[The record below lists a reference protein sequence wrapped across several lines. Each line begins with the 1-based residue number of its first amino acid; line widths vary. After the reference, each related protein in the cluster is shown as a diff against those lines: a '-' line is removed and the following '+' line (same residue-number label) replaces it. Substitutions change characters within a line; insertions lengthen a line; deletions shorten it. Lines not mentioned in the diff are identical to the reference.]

1 MTIGR
6 PKGRYCILF
15 HYECEST
22 RCFLFLLQSRKW
34 EKQLQQVFDETDPD
48 KLVSAAQSE
57 LEKYYAS
64 LPSTGNQASLM
75 FFIFLCVIGLALAH
89 EPNML
94 GLCFDSSKTECT

>member
-1 MTIGR
+1 M
-6 PKGRYCILF
+6 F
-15 HYECEST
+15 
-22 RCFLFLLQSRKW
+22 FFLLQSRKW
-34 EKQLQQVFDETDPD
+34 EKQLQQVFDETDPG